1 LQVSDTA
8 KGKQWGGMH
17 MKQNSQ
23 PPERMACEIG

>member
-1 LQVSDTA
+1 
-8 KGKQWGGMH
+8 